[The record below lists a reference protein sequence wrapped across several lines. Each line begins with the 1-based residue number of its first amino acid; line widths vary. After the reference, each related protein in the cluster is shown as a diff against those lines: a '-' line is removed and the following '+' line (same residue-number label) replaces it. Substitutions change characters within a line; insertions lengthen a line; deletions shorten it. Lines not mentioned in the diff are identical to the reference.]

1 MATETI
7 NDWENK
13 TEEIIKIKPKEKDIG
28 NMKNRLRYIE
38 NRMRNQ
44 FFLIERKDPSTS
56 CHLDMWVR

>member
-1 MATETI
+1 MI
-7 NDWENK
+7 GK
-13 TEEIIKIKPKEKDIG
+13 TKLKKLSKLNLKRKDIG

-56 CHLDMWVR
+56 CHLDMWAR

>member
-13 TEEIIKIKPKEKDIG
+13 TEEIIKIKPKEK
-28 NMKNRLRYIE
+28 RYRKYEEQIKIHR

-56 CHLDMWVR
+56 CHLDMWAR